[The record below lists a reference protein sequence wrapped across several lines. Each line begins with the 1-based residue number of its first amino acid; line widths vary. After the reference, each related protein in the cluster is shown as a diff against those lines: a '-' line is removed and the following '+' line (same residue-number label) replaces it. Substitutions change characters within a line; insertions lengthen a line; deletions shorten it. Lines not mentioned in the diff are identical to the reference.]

1 MLDNEK
7 MQQYCEEY
15 YNDVFRFCLSKLR
28 NREDAYDA
36 TQETFLFFNM
46 RSFNLLDINIKSW
59 LFWVAYYQIQHIYA
73 RRNKDKALLDAYI
86 EKEFPMDRNIET
98 IEMQIVDA
106 SILAYANKIY
116 SSLSDKDK
124 VLFEMLYVEDMSEN
138 HIAQKLGL
146 EPHALYMRVSRLRK
160 KISQFVMDELT
171 Y

>member
-1 MLDNEK
+1 M
-7 MQQYCEEY
+7 
-15 YNDVFRFCLSKLR
+15 
-28 NREDAYDA
+28 
-36 TQETFLFFNM
+36 
-46 RSFNLLDINIKSW
+46 
-59 LFWVAYYQIQHIYA
+59 VAYYQIQHIYA

-86 EKEFPMDRNIET
+86 EKEFPTDRNIET